1 VVKNILQ
8 NFYLFSKLSLSIS
21 LLLILIL
28 LGYLFYRSYSFISI
42 EETIEVSKNN
52 DLLNSINLNS
62 SKIEKIE
69 LLLNE
74 NNSKLIDIIDTLETS
89 KENNQSNLVLKDIQS
104 DFNNIKLELK
114 KLQNNFQ
121 KKENIEVQPAQ
132 IDNYNINKENTIQL
146 IKYKFENGQD
156 FSMELELLS
165 KILGSQNTHIIE
177 KLYLLNNNR
186 FVGNKIL
193 LSNFENETDVY
204 ISKNL
209 LKANRVI
216 NVILPYIKIEPS
228 KKRKL
233 SDNRLISINNIYR
246 HIEKKN
252 YAKSIDLVNSIDKDK
267 KFFKS
272 TLDQLSIA
280 ADFNKTLGDILDRG

>member
-1 VVKNILQ
+1 MKNILQ

-62 SKIEKIE
+62 SRIEKIE
-69 LLLNE
+69 FLLNE
-74 NNSKLIDIIDTLETS
+74 NNSKLIDIIDTLGTS
-89 KENNQSNLVLKDIQS
+89 KENSQSNLLLKDIQS

-114 KLQNNFQ
+114 KLQNNLQ
-121 KKENIEVQPAQ
+121 KKETIETQPVQ
-132 IDNYNINKENTIQL
+132 IDNNNINKENTIQL

-186 FVGNKIL
+186 FIGNKIL
-193 LSNFENETDVY
+193 LSNFKNETDVY

-233 SDNRLISINNIYR
+233 SDNRLIAINNIYR
-246 HIEKKN
+246 QIEKKN

>member
-1 VVKNILQ
+1 VKNILQ

-246 HIEKKN
+246 QIEKKN
-252 YAKSIDLVNSIDKDK
+252 YAKSINLVNSIDKDK

>member
-246 HIEKKN
+246 QIEKKN

>member
-1 VVKNILQ
+1 MVKNILQ

>member
-1 VVKNILQ
+1 MVKNILQ

-246 HIEKKN
+246 QIEKKN
-252 YAKSIDLVNSIDKDK
+252 YAKSINLVNSIDKDK

>member
-1 VVKNILQ
+1 MKNILQ

-246 HIEKKN
+246 QIEKKN